1 MGNLSAD
8 GSSNKWNEWENIKRQ
23 IDNLCFLA
31 GWVDTKRYGKLKTEL
46 NNASVSGQNNYPK
59 MVESAVTMMSHH
71 MNNKGVHMAD
81 DNKGQTMALKSL
93 CRNIRT
99 WRATDAARRAT
110 TQTSVL
116 MVTAMMS
123 HQLDQ
128 V

>member
-1 MGNLSAD
+1 
-8 GSSNKWNEWENIKRQ
+8 
-23 IDNLCFLA
+23 
-31 GWVDTKRYGKLKTEL
+31 
-46 NNASVSGQNNYPK
+46 
-59 MVESAVTMMSHH
+59 VTMMSHH
-71 MNNKGVHMAD
+71 MNNKGVHMAY

-99 WRATDAARRAT
+99 WRATDVARRAT